1 MVINAVM
8 LLHLECAN
16 PIDSPRHGGCRAN
29 ADWRRAPRPPA
40 PSLSSPSS
48 LGPRAGRPESPRGL
62 GPAAGSREQL
72 SGTRDSGISAP
83 LPARRVR
90 RSSSPAAP
98 GTRLPPTSP
107 PHRLLA
113 PEEPP
118 GSEVRP
124 DPETPWRG
132 RERRVAQR
140 PGGARRTPTH
150 VRWIVQHASVGSPPS
165 SRPSGTLQAGRVFR
179 SPFSACLEGRD
190 PECIASPS
198 PRVKKFGNGHR
209 LPE

>member
-1 MVINAVM
+1 MSKISSEKLSSFIGPFIPYSIFSKRRYWERRM
-8 LLHLECAN
+8 ELEESICLTSGSTTK
-16 PIDSPRHGGCRAN
+16 PQPRHGGCRAN

-90 RSSSPAAP
+90 HSSSPAAP

-132 RERRVAQR
+132 RERRVA
-140 PGGARRTPTH
+140 
-150 VRWIVQHASVGSPPS
+150 
-165 SRPSGTLQAGRVFR
+165 
-179 SPFSACLEGRD
+179 
-190 PECIASPS
+190 
-198 PRVKKFGNGHR
+198 
-209 LPE
+209 